1 MMKFRYQITNTINPI
16 IKGFSYETIFQD
28 KNGDWRSIE
37 REFTEKGLIFPIV
50 EAIQKRMEVSN
61 NSLMF
66 KNDTFFNY
74 YEHEIDITIL
84 QRNKIAARALW
95 YAVKAE
101 EQSKVIREVAASKEI
116 SREMRLSLI
125 YKKDTG
131 FDLRREIAILIPEL
145 YPLIPKKMFDCFNTF
160 KFLLR
165 LNKELFKEELKQ
177 YNSLINEQIKEQIKC
192 KNTKY

>member
-1 MMKFRYQITNTINPI
+1 MKFRYQITNTINPI
-16 IKGFSYETIFQD
+16 LKGFEYETIFQD
-28 KNGDWRSIE
+28 NNGDWRSIE

-50 EAIQKRMEVSN
+50 EAIQKRIEVSN

-95 YAVKAE
+95 YAIKAE
-101 EQSKVIREVAASKEI
+101 EQSEVIREVAASKEI
-116 SREMRLSLI
+116 SREMRLDLI

-145 YPLIPKKMFDCFNTF
+145 YPLIPRKMFDCFNTF

-165 LNKELFKEELKQ
+165 LNNDLFKEELKQ